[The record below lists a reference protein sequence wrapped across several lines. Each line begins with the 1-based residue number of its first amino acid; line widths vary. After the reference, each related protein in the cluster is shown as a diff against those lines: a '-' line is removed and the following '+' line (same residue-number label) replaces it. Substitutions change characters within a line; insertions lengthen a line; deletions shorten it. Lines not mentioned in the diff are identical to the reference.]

1 MTTTTFVSQK
11 TVFSWSFIISGI
23 IIGFLLWLIYFKG
36 APDRLSTATS
46 VLPAVNAL
54 LNGLSACFLTAGFVA
69 IRKRRINVHRRFMVA
84 AIISSALFLISYIV
98 YHNAH
103 GDTPFQGTGFV
114 RPIYFFILISH
125 ILLTTVA
132 LPFILVTFFFALT
145 SRFDAHRKIAR
156 FTLPAW
162 LYVSVTGVMIF
173 FLLKIFS

>member
-1 MTTTTFVSQK
+1 
-11 TVFSWSFIISGI
+11 
-23 IIGFLLWLIYFKG
+23 
-36 APDRLSTATS
+36 

-54 LNGLSACFLTAGFVA
+54 LNGLSACFLTAGFIA

-125 ILLTTVA
+125 ISLTTVA

>member
-11 TVFSWSFIISGI
+11 TIFSWSFLISGI

-36 APDRLSTATS
+36 ASDRLSTATS

-54 LNGLSACFLTAGFVA
+54 LNGLSACFLTAGFIA

-84 AIISSALFLISYIV
+84 AIISSALFLITYIV

-125 ILLTTVA
+125 ISLTTVA

>member
-1 MTTTTFVSQK
+1 
-11 TVFSWSFIISGI
+11 
-23 IIGFLLWLIYFKG
+23 
-36 APDRLSTATS
+36 
-46 VLPAVNAL
+46 
-54 LNGLSACFLTAGFVA
+54 
-69 IRKRRINVHRRFMVA
+69 MVA
-84 AIISSALFLISYIV
+84 AIISSGLFLITYIV

-145 SRFDAHRKIAR
+145 SRFHAHRKIAR

>member
-1 MTTTTFVSQK
+1 VTASISDR
-11 TVFSWSFIISGI
+11 TVFSWSFLISGI
-23 IIGFLLWLIYFKG
+23 IIGFLLWLIYIKG
-36 APDRLSTATS
+36 APDKLSTATS

-54 LNGLSACFLTAGFVA
+54 LNGLSACFLIAGYVA
-69 IRKRRINVHRRFMVA
+69 IRKRRVSIHKRFMVA
-84 AIISSALFLISYIV
+84 ALVSSALFLITYVI

-103 GDTPFQGTGFV
+103 GDTPFQGAGFI

-132 LPFILVTFFFALT
+132 LPLILVTFFFALT
-145 SRFDAHRKIAR
+145 SKFDAHRKIAR
-156 FTLPAW
+156 ITLPAW